1 MSRRRYGDDVKQS
14 KPLKPKLKRVRPP
27 KAEPPAPAPPKRKPK
42 APPPPPVRQAPL
54 AKVSER
60 AMYLRVQAGLDYAF
74 SDTISIGALYARD
87 DRSYR
92 DEVPEATFRAWSA
105 EDQWAKRREMVWGA
119 IESTAERLAVQT
131 LGERRLAELTNLE
144 AAFGAYLEWMMPLR
158 DESGAL
164 KRDPETGLPMFALGM
179 PAADKA
185 MKMMLALHERIE
197 LLRGKPTARTVIEGE
212 MPASGG
218 WQDSGGDT
226 FNVSDDE
233 LQAIAIALQMKRD
246 PELLEGYESLPDAE
260 QREHDDGT

>member
-1 MSRRRYGDDVKQS
+1 MKQS

-27 KAEPPAPAPPKRKPK
+27 KAEPPASAPPKRKPK
-42 APPPPPVRQAPL
+42 APPPPPVRPAPL
-54 AKVSER
+54 TKVSER

-74 SDTISIGALYARD
+74 SDTISVGALYLRD
-87 DRSYR
+87 DRSYH

-131 LGERRLAELTNLE
+131 LGERRQAELTSLE
-144 AAFGAYLEWMMPLR
+144 GAFAAYLEWMMPLR
-158 DESGAL
+158 DETGAL

-212 MPASGG
+212 PSSG
-218 WQDSGGDT
+218 WQDSSGDT

-233 LQAIAIALQMKRD
+233 LQVMARAIQMKRD
-246 PELLEGYESLPDAE
+246 PDLLEGYDALPEAE